1 MGLFDKVIN
10 ALYEDEESPP
20 PKKQS
25 TPVSSSQKP
34 ANPPVKKHPVVAEN
48 EVYQKFSSQL
58 KTAMEKENLPGFD
71 LYEFHQIYK
80 SAVAGGKTTKMAFI
94 EALKSS
100 KTMRVSNET
109 LINNY
114 EHYRRILDHEKTGFD
129 RDMKDYYDSNIKN
142 PKTDRDSIES
152 SLAQKLSQY
161 EKLGEEI
168 ESLKAQKRAI
178 GLDTDSAETQVE
190 DVKTAFTRAY
200 NEITHELSTIVDI
213 LQSLDEE

>member
-1 MGLFDKVIN
+1 MGLFDKVMN
-10 ALYEDEESPP
+10 ALYEDEGSPP

-25 TPVSSSQKP
+25 APASSSQASAK
-34 ANPPVKKHPVVAEN
+34 APVKKHPVVAEN
-48 EVYQKFSSQL
+48 TVYQKFTSQL
-58 KTAMEKENLPGFD
+58 KSAMEKENLPGFD

-80 SAVAGGKTTKMAFI
+80 SAVAGGKATKMAFI

-100 KTMRVSNET
+100 KTMRVSNQS
-109 LINNY
+109 LISNHD
-114 EHYRRILDHEKTGFD
+114 HYRRILNDQKDRFD
-129 RDMKDYYDSNIKN
+129 SDMKNYYDSNIKN
-142 PKTDRDSIES
+142 PKADKDSIES

-168 ESLKAQKRAI
+168 ETLKAQKKAI
-178 GLDTDSAETQVE
+178 GLDTGAAETQIE